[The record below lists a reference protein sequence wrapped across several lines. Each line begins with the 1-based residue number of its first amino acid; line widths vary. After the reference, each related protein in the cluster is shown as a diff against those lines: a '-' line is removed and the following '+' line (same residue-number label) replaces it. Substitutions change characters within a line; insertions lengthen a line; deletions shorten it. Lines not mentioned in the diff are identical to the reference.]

1 MSTQGSGIPF
11 EQMTRAQRAVFLE
24 QRQREVELWAAQ
36 EAELQRQEEEEAERK
51 RQEEEEARRREDTG
65 GKGWCTRL
73 VHCKYTARTWTKY
86 PPYTDLGTG
95 STFRIFQANFFAV
108 SLVQEIPGTFTVSP
122 VM

>member
-1 MSTQGSGIPF
+1 MI
-11 EQMTRAQRAVFLE
+11 
-24 QRQREVELWAAQ
+24 
-36 EAELQRQEEEEAERK
+36 
-51 RQEEEEARRREDTG
+51 RRGRHKDEIGRPWRLSILTGLIIRLGGVVVGGGVVIAGGTG

-73 VHCKYTARTWTKY
+73 VHCKYTARIWTKY

-122 VM
+122 VI